1 MPEDFE
7 SRFNEGLSFFN
18 DQFYDRAIFK
28 FKEALDQNPACP
40 DAHHYIGRSFLEKK
54 LPDAAIGEFCEA
66 IRKNPRDGNTRY
78 WLALVLIKKKQ
89 FADAIPLLREAIQ
102 LEPGRFYQFSNPIL
116 EGFESNCQFSETEE
130 FFKKCLEIFN
140 GLEKSGSAGREF
152 SLSCAHLH
160 GILGQIYFK
169 KGLLNGAML
178 QYREAIRI
186 CPQESSFHGK
196 LADIYFMTNLN
207 DEAVAEYQVSLAH
220 APDDAAVHKKL
231 GDAFVKIRQFID
243 AFNEY
248 REAVRIEPHN
258 EYYVKVYTQFRTL
271 FIDKND
277 VSTTASA
284 ASPKHPAV
292 SGNAPH
298 VPYDEL
304 YKILHGGE
312 SESVEYKS
320 SVLWSK
326 FFSKSDISSSDS
338 REVHKYGR
346 DASRLIIAKTIAC
359 FLNTNGGNLI
369 IGLKENKEGQPDEII
384 GIEGEYPKLK
394 DPCPDGYR
402 RMIVDEVIR
411 KFLPP
416 EIFHHLT
423 SYIKI
428 HFPKMQEKTLCWL
441 EIKKADDGVFVKVQD
456 EELFFIRI
464 DAETRQISDKAL
476 VDYCKKHFR

>member
-1 MPEDFE
+1 MPDDPE
-7 SRFNEGLSFFN
+7 SSFNGGLSFFQ

-28 FKEALDQNPACP
+28 FKEALDQDPACP

-66 IRKNPRDGNTRY
+66 IRKNPRDGNSRY
-78 WLALVLIKKKQ
+78 WLALTLITKKQ

-102 LEPGRFYQFSNPIL
+102 LEPGRFYQFSGRIL
-116 EGFESNCQFSETEE
+116 EGFESSCPFSETEE
-130 FFKKCLEIFN
+130 FFKKCLEIFE
-140 GLEKSGSAGREF
+140 GLEKYGSTGGEF
-152 SLSCAHLH
+152 ALSVAHLH
-160 GILGQIYFK
+160 GILGEIYFK

-178 QYREAIRI
+178 QYREAVRL
-186 CPQESSFHGK
+186 CPAESSFHGN

-231 GDAFVKIRQFID
+231 GDALVKTRQFID

-258 EYYVKVYTQFRTL
+258 EYYVRVYTQFRTL
-271 FIDKND
+271 FIDK
-277 VSTTASA
+277 SSITGSP
-284 ASPKHPAV
+284 ASPKHATPP
-292 SGNAPH
+292 GNTLL
-298 VPYDEL
+298 VPYDEF
-304 YKILHGGE
+304 YKVLNGGE

-326 FFSKSDISSSDS
+326 LFSKADISSSDS

-346 DASRLIIAKTIAC
+346 EASRLIIAKTIAG
-359 FLNTNGGNLI
+359 FLNTHGGNLI

-402 RMIVDEVIR
+402 RMLVDEVIR

-423 SYIKI
+423 SYIRI

-441 EIKKADDGVFVKVQD
+441 EIKKADDGVFLKIQD

-476 VDYCKKHFR
+476 VDYCKKRFR